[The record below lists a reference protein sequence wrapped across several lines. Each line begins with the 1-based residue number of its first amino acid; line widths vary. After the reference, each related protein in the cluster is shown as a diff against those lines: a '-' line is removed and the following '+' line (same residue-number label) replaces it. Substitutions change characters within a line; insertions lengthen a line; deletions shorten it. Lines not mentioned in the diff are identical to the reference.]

1 MFINVFEV
9 PETNGIMYIP
19 GRPREYRADCKAGM
33 FKIGESKITG
43 NELNIEILSCDTFE
57 AELFNYP
64 RQQWLQ
70 IIFVDTDNIVSHVL
84 FKNESLDN
92 FIEMF
97 RDLSKDKKALGSGII
112 KATMNKRSNDTGTY
126 YAVEFS
132 WQENKPERVKELS
145 KFLQSN
151 RVYSARFNET
161 LAQAQITA
169 AEPKKIEQVEETST
183 KVNGKR

>member
-97 RDLSKDKKALGSGII
+97 RDLSKDKKALGTGII
-112 KATMNKRSNDTGTY
+112 KATMNKRGRRCAPRAAFAGRAIQELTMLSNLVGKKTNQN
-126 YAVEFS
+126 E
-132 WQENKPERVKELS
+132 S
-145 KFLQSN
+145 KN
-151 RVYSARFNET
+151 
-161 LAQAQITA
+161 
-169 AEPKKIEQVEETST
+169 
-183 KVNGKR
+183 